1 MDSSETLGISSD
13 SILYDDRAVVA
24 SLSRESSHCFTA
36 IAAGV
41 LPNQYVLAE
50 KDSLLFVRC
59 DPSGLHE
66 LQTTKISQVC
76 YLLDIGYG
84 TSFEI
89 AGLYLF
95 LYILHSIVLSSFFI
109 HFDII

>member
-13 SILYDDRAVVA
+13 SILYDERAVVA

-76 YLLDIGYG
+76 FLLDIGYE

-89 AGLYLF
+89 FGLYF
-95 LYILHSIVLSSFFI
+95 LCIFGIQ
-109 HFDII
+109 